1 MPKPAEI
8 VYKGI
13 TYRSI
18 TKLCDTL
25 GISLKLVSYRLRKGY
40 TVEQAVET
48 PLKRKKHE
56 IVYKGIKYNN
66 IKELCNY
73 LDIPYTTVLN
83 RVNTGYTI
91 EQAIETHII
100 NHNKPKKTI
109 INGKEYLSLSEAC
122 KDLDKNYSTINGR
135 IQLGYTAEQA
145 LSMPD
150 KEKIIINGKEYSS
163 IRQACIDLGKSPST
177 IYRNLK
183 LGYSIEDAF
192 EKESDRHKKFIDNP
206 IIINNK
212 TYSSI
217 KKACTDLD
225 IQYDRVCSRIRNG
238 YTINDAFSLEDQRKC
253 IQIDLMGKKF
263 SSILELVNEYNIAYN
278 TVSRRLQAGLD
289 KEVAIINIHN
299 IHLKYIGMDYKA
311 YYNIGSNPEY
321 VTARQIIEQYRP
333 DLLDLYDKYNPKG
346 KYNPYR
352 GW

>member
-100 NHNKPKKTI
+100 NHNKPKKT
-109 INGKEYLSLSEAC
+109 
-122 KDLDKNYSTINGR
+122 
-135 IQLGYTAEQA
+135 
-145 LSMPD
+145 
-150 KEKIIINGKEYSS
+150 IINGKEYSS

-299 IHLKYIGMDYKA
+299 IHLKYIGMDNKA